1 MKQYKCLFAALLF
14 ATSSYT
20 SVSAH
25 AETTI
30 NIPYEAGRPE
40 LPENCAGGD
49 FGTGAWLRN
58 PFASS
63 SAYCNVDFPI
73 ALPAGSTVKQIVL
86 LHNGFPAFGGY
97 NIITAY
103 LGAQSIASPAILPIQ
118 FFWASSA
125 LIGNTVVHT
134 NLMQQSGSTY
144 PDAFVML
151 ADRVYHVIVH
161 VSGPSAVNGL
171 QVIYDP

>member
-14 ATSSYT
+14 AAGSYA

-40 LPENCAGGD
+40 VPENCVGGD
-49 FGTGAWLRN
+49 FGTGAWLRK
-58 PFASS
+58 P
-63 SAYCNVDFPI
+63 SAAGSEYCNVDFPI
-73 ALPAGSTVKQIVL
+73 TLPTGSTVKQIVL
-86 LHNGFPAFGGY
+86 LHNGFPVLAGY

-103 LGAQSIASPAILPIQ
+103 LGAQSIASPVVLPTQ

-125 LIGNTVVHT
+125 LIGYTVVHT
-134 NLMQQSGSTY
+134 NLMQQSGGTY

-151 ADRVYHVIVH
+151 PDRVYHVIVH